1 MYTTRK
7 VRVQGNLDLLR
18 DCPYRAATIIGSR
31 KAHPRAERLAANV
44 AQFLARKGWVIV
56 SGLAPGVDLAA
67 HRATVK
73 AGGKTIAV
81 LGEGL
86 CAISRNADM
95 ASEILQAHGLLVS
108 TVPDHQA
115 ATRASLMDRNWL
127 TVGLAR
133 VVIVVQADQPSGSLD
148 AALKALQLESSFP
161 LARTR
166 SQSLIW
172 VRAGDL
178 GSWSE
183 PGCVACPATQPKH
196 SPIRLGALFS

>member
-1 MYTTRK
+1 MGPITRQ
-7 VRVQGNLDLLR
+7 VRVQGNLDLFR
-18 DCPYRAATIIGSR
+18 DCPYRAAAIIGSR

-56 SGLAPGVDLAA
+56 SGLAPGIDLAA
-67 HRATVK
+67 HRATVN

-108 TVPDHQA
+108 TVPDRQA

-127 TVGLAR
+127 VVGLAR
-133 VVIVVQADQPSGSLD
+133 VVVVVQADQPSGSLD
-148 AALKALQLESSFP
+148 AALKALQLGRKIYAP
-161 LARTR
+161 NWQGQLA
-166 SQSLIW
+166 S
-172 VRAGDL
+172 
-178 GSWSE
+178 
-183 PGCVACPATQPKH
+183 PGTEWLLRQGLACPLP
-196 SPIRLGALFS
+196 